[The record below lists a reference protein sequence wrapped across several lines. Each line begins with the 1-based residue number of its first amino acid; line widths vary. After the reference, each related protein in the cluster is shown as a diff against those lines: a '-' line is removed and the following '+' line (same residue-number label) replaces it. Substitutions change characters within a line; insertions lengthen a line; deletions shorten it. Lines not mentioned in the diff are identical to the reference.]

1 MIENIQVAKDISKH
15 LLQIN
20 AIKLNPKNPFTWASG
35 IKSPI
40 YCDNR
45 LILSEVNV
53 RKYVTEKFCELIDN
67 KFSDVEI
74 IAGVATGAIGI
85 GMLIAN
91 QLNKP
96 FIYVRANK
104 KSYGRQNSIEGKFN
118 PNEKVLVIEDLVST
132 GMSSLNAYDT
142 LLDGGL
148 NVLGMVSIFTY
159 GFDISKNNF
168 NENKIEFNS
177 LSSYEVLLEQAL
189 NTNYINEKEFQTLSD
204 WRDNPENWNN

>member
-53 RKYVTEKFCELIDN
+53 RKYVTEKFCELIDK
-67 KFSDVEI
+67 KFNDVEI

-104 KSYGRQNSIEGKFN
+104 KSHGRQNSIEGKFN
-118 PNEKVLVIEDLVST
+118 PNDKVLVIEDLVST

-159 GFDISKNNF
+159 GFDDAISNF
-168 NENKIEFNS
+168 KRNISYYS
-177 LSSYEVLLEQAL
+177 LSSYTHLLESAL
-189 NTNYINEKEFQTLSD
+189 NSDYINKNEINFLSQ
-204 WRDNPENWNN
+204 WRKDPKNWK

>member
-53 RKYVTEKFCELIDN
+53 RKYVTEKFCELIDK
-67 KFSDVEI
+67 KFNDVEI

-104 KSYGRQNSIEGKFN
+104 KSHGRQNSIEGKFN
-118 PNEKVLVIEDLVST
+118 RNDKVLVIEDLVST

-159 GFDISKNNF
+159 GFDDAILNFKKRNISYY
-168 NENKIEFNS
+168 S
-177 LSSYEVLLEQAL
+177 LSSYTHLLESAL
-189 NTNYINEKEFQTLSD
+189 NSDYINKNEINFLSQ
-204 WRDNPENWNN
+204 WRKDPKNWK

>member
-67 KFSDVEI
+67 KFNDVEI

-104 KSYGRQNSIEGKFN
+104 KSHGRQNSIEGKFN

-142 LLDGGL
+142 LLDVGL

-159 GFDISKNNF
+159 GFDDAILNFKKRNISYY
-168 NENKIEFNS
+168 S
-177 LSSYEVLLEQAL
+177 LSSYTHLLESAL
-189 NTNYINEKEFQTLSD
+189 NSDYINKNEINFLSQ
-204 WRDNPENWNN
+204 WRKDPKNWK

>member
-45 LILSEVNV
+45 LILSEVSV
-53 RKYVTEKFCELIDN
+53 RKYVTEKFCELIDK
-67 KFSDVEI
+67 KFNDVEI

-104 KSYGRQNSIEGKFN
+104 KSHGRQNSIEGKFN
-118 PNEKVLVIEDLVST
+118 PNDKVLVIEDLVST

-159 GFDISKNNF
+159 GFDDAISNF
-168 NENKIEFNS
+168 KKRNIPYYS
-177 LSSYEVLLEQAL
+177 LSSYTHLLESAL
-189 NTNYINEKEFQTLSD
+189 NSDYINKNEINFLSQ
-204 WRDNPENWNN
+204 WRKDPKNWK

>member
-1 MIENIQVAKDISKH
+1 MVKDEFIAKETAKL

-104 KSYGRQNSIEGKFN
+104 KSHGRQNSIEGKFN

-142 LLDGGL
+142 LIDGGL

-159 GFDISKNNF
+159 GFDDAISNF
-168 NENKIEFNS
+168 EKRNISYYS
-177 LSSYEVLLEQAL
+177 LSSYTHLLESAL
-189 NTNYINEKEFQTLSD
+189 KSNYINKNEINFLSQ
-204 WRDNPENWNN
+204 WRKDPKNWK

>member
-104 KSYGRQNSIEGKFN
+104 KSHGRKNSIEGKFN

-142 LLDGGL
+142 LIDGGL

-159 GFDISKNNF
+159 GFDDAISNF
-168 NENKIEFNS
+168 EKRNISYYS
-177 LSSYEVLLEQAL
+177 LSSYTHLLESAL
-189 NTNYINEKEFQTLSD
+189 KSNYINKNEINFLSQ
-204 WRDNPENWNN
+204 WRKDPKNWK

>member
-1 MIENIQVAKDISKH
+1 MIYDQDVADKTATY

-45 LILSEVNV
+45 LILSDVNV
-53 RKYVTEKFCELIDN
+53 RKYVTEKFCKLINN
-67 KFSDVEI
+67 KFSDVEV

-91 QLNKP
+91 KLNKP

-104 KSYGRQNSIEGKFN
+104 KSHGRQNSIEGKVN

-132 GMSSLNAYDT
+132 GMSSLNAFDT
-142 LLDGGL
+142 LLDSGL

-159 GFDISKNNF
+159 GFDDTISIFKKRN
-168 NENKIEFNS
+168 ISYYS
-177 LSSYEVLLEQAL
+177 LSSYSHLLESAL
-189 NTNYINEKEFQTLSD
+189 NSNFINKNEINFLSH
-204 WRDNPENWNN
+204 WRKDPKNWK

>member
-67 KFSDVEI
+67 KFSDVEM

-104 KSYGRQNSIEGKFN
+104 KSHGHTCK
-118 PNEKVLVIEDLVST
+118 
-132 GMSSLNAYDT
+132 
-142 LLDGGL
+142 
-148 NVLGMVSIFTY
+148 
-159 GFDISKNNF
+159 
-168 NENKIEFNS
+168 
-177 LSSYEVLLEQAL
+177 
-189 NTNYINEKEFQTLSD
+189 
-204 WRDNPENWNN
+204 

>member
-53 RKYVTEKFCELIDN
+53 RKYVTEKFCDLIDN

-91 QLNKP
+91 KLNKP

-104 KSYGRQNSIEGKFN
+104 KSHGRQNSIEGKVN

-142 LLDGGL
+142 LIDGGL

-159 GFDISKNNF
+159 GFDDATSNFEKRNISYY
-168 NENKIEFNS
+168 S
-177 LSSYEVLLEQAL
+177 LSSYKYLLESAL
-189 NTNYINEKEFQTLSD
+189 KSNYINKNEINFLSQ
-204 WRDNPENWNN
+204 WRKDPKNWK

>member
-53 RKYVTEKFCELIDN
+53 RKYVTEKFCELIDK

-104 KSYGRQNSIEGKFN
+104 KSHGRQNSIEGKFN
-118 PNEKVLVIEDLVST
+118 PNDKVLVIEDLVST

-159 GFDISKNNF
+159 GFDDSISNF
-168 NENKIEFNS
+168 KKRNISYYS
-177 LSSYEVLLEQAL
+177 LSSYTHLLESAL
-189 NTNYINEKEFQTLSD
+189 NSDYINKNEINFLSQ
-204 WRDNPENWNN
+204 WRKDPKNWK

>member
-20 AIKLNPKNPFTWASG
+20 AIKLNPKNPFKWASG

-53 RKYVTEKFCELIDN
+53 RKYVTEKFCELIDS

-104 KSYGRQNSIEGKFN
+104 KSHGRHNSIEGKFN
-118 PNEKVLVIEDLVST
+118 PNEKVLLIEDLVST

-159 GFDISKNNF
+159 GFDDAISNF
-168 NENKIEFNS
+168 KKRNISYYS
-177 LSSYEVLLEQAL
+177 LSSYTHLLESAV
-189 NTNYINEKEFQTLSD
+189 NSDYINKNEINFLSE
-204 WRDNPENWNN
+204 WRKDPKNWK

>member
-104 KSYGRQNSIEGKFN
+104 KSHGRKNSIEGKFK

-142 LLDGGL
+142 LIDGGL

-159 GFDISKNNF
+159 GFDDAISNF
-168 NENKIEFNS
+168 EKRNISYYS
-177 LSSYEVLLEQAL
+177 LSSYTYLLESAL
-189 NTNYINEKEFQTLSD
+189 KSNYINKNEINFLSQ
-204 WRDNPENWNN
+204 WRKDPKNWK

>member
-1 MIENIQVAKDISKH
+1 VIENIQVAKDISKH

-104 KSYGRQNSIEGKFN
+104 KSHGRQNTIEGKFN

-132 GMSSLNAYDT
+132 GMSSLNAYDA
-142 LLDGGL
+142 LIGGGL

-159 GFDISKNNF
+159 GFDDAISNF
-168 NENKIEFNS
+168 EKRNISYYS
-177 LSSYEVLLEQAL
+177 LSSYTYLLESAL
-189 NTNYINEKEFQTLSD
+189 KSNYINKNEINFLSQ
-204 WRDNPENWNN
+204 WRKDPKNWK

>member
-1 MIENIQVAKDISKH
+1 MVNDEYIAKETCKL

-96 FIYVRANK
+96 FIYVRSNK
-104 KSYGRQNSIEGKFN
+104 KSHGRQNSIEGKFN

-142 LLDGGL
+142 LLHGGL

-159 GFDISKNNF
+159 GFDDAISNFKTMKNEEGSWDVELGINNLGNRFLPMKIKTYFSKTKINF
-168 NENKIEFNS
+168 PK
-177 LSSYEVLLEQAL
+177 
-189 NTNYINEKEFQTLSD
+189 YI
-204 WRDNPENWNN
+204 

>member
-53 RKYVTEKFCELIDN
+53 RKYVTEKFCELIDK
-67 KFSDVEI
+67 KFNDVEI

-104 KSYGRQNSIEGKFN
+104 KSHGRQNSIEGKFN
-118 PNEKVLVIEDLVST
+118 PNDKVLVIEDLVST

-159 GFDISKNNF
+159 GFDDAILNFKKRNISYY
-168 NENKIEFNS
+168 S
-177 LSSYEVLLEQAL
+177 LSSYTHLLESAL
-189 NTNYINEKEFQTLSD
+189 NSDYINKNEINFLSQ
-204 WRDNPENWNN
+204 WRKDPKNWK

>member
-104 KSYGRQNSIEGKFN
+104 KSHGIQNSIEGKFN

-142 LLDGGL
+142 LIDGGL

-159 GFDISKNNF
+159 GFDDAISNF
-168 NENKIEFNS
+168 EKRNISYYS
-177 LSSYEVLLEQAL
+177 LSSYTYLLESAL
-189 NTNYINEKEFQTLSD
+189 KSNYINKNEINFLSQ
-204 WRDNPENWNN
+204 WRKDPKNWK

>member
-45 LILSEVNV
+45 LILSDVNV
-53 RKYVTEKFCELIDN
+53 RNYVTEKFCELINN
-67 KFSDVEI
+67 KFNDVEV

-91 QLNKP
+91 KLNKP

-104 KSYGRQNSIEGKFN
+104 KSHGRQNSIEGKVN

-142 LLDGGL
+142 LLDSGL

-159 GFDISKNNF
+159 GFDDAISNF
-168 NENKIEFNS
+168 KKRNISYYS
-177 LSSYEVLLEQAL
+177 LSSYSHLLESAL
-189 NTNYINEKEFQTLSD
+189 NSNFINKNEINYLSQ
-204 WRDNPENWNN
+204 WRKDPKNWK

>member
-53 RKYVTEKFCELIDN
+53 RKYVTEKFCELIDK
-67 KFSDVEI
+67 KFNDVEI

-104 KSYGRQNSIEGKFN
+104 KSHGRQNSIEGKFN
-118 PNEKVLVIEDLVST
+118 PNDKVLVIEDLVST

-142 LLDGGL
+142 LLDFGL

-159 GFDISKNNF
+159 GFDDTISNF
-168 NENKIEFNS
+168 KKRNISYYS
-177 LSSYEVLLEQAL
+177 LSSYTHLLESAL
-189 NTNYINEKEFQTLSD
+189 NSDYINKNEINFLSQ
-204 WRDNPENWNN
+204 WRKDPKNWK

>member
-104 KSYGRQNSIEGKFN
+104 KSHGRKNSIEGKFN

-142 LLDGGL
+142 LIDARL

-159 GFDISKNNF
+159 GFDDAISNF
-168 NENKIEFNS
+168 EKRNISYYS
-177 LSSYEVLLEQAL
+177 LSSYTYLLESAL
-189 NTNYINEKEFQTLSD
+189 KSNYINKNEINFLSQ
-204 WRDNPENWNN
+204 WRKDPKNWK

>member
-53 RKYVTEKFCELIDN
+53 RKYVTEKFCDLIDN
-67 KFSDVEI
+67 KFSDVEV

-85 GMLIAN
+85 GMLVAN
-91 QLNKP
+91 KLNKP

-104 KSYGRQNSIEGKFN
+104 KSHGRQNSIEGKVN

-142 LLDGGL
+142 LIDGGL

-159 GFDISKNNF
+159 GFDDAISNF
-168 NENKIEFNS
+168 EKRNISYYS
-177 LSSYEVLLEQAL
+177 LSSYTYLLESAL
-189 NTNYINEKEFQTLSD
+189 KSNYINKNEINFLSQ
-204 WRDNPENWNN
+204 WRKDPKNWK